1 MKHSVPPDA
10 RHVLNARDPRPR
22 LAFLLVDPSCFSTLH
37 RDLFRRDAKM
47 KEIESAK
54 IGRTHYSIRIS

>member
-10 RHVLNARDPRPR
+10 RHVLNARDARPR

-37 RDLFRRDAKM
+37 RDLFRRDAK
-47 KEIESAK
+47 KIESAK
-54 IGRTHYSIRIS
+54 IGKTHYSIRIS